1 MQSNEQATNPNMD
14 LWGKVFVTD
23 KAHVSEIKGKSYKG
37 NSPRPY
43 YLIQKATE
51 TFGPCGIG
59 WGYRIVEQ
67 GTQEV
72 RYPEPLG
79 NTGNTVERLM
89 INHWVLVEFWYKLD
103 GVKSEPIQ
111 QYGGTK
117 LSYRTSAGKQEFDED
132 AQKKSVTDALI
143 KCMSCVGFAG
153 DIFSGR
159 WDDSKYHQ
167 EQEEKKQQ
175 QGQRQQQ
182 NAQQRQG
189 QGQQRQGQGQQ
200 QNAQQAQGQQQRPIA
215 QHASQMTPEG
225 QANALRKALNRINNT
240 TDAEDLNA
248 SIKFFAGTE
257 HEQTVRNACNAKADR
272 EGWVNG

>member
-72 RYPEPLG
+72 RYLEPLG
-79 NTGNTVERLM
+79 SSGNSIERLM

-117 LSYRTSAGKQEFDED
+117 LSYRTSTGKQEFDED

-143 KCMSCVGFAG
+143 KCMSCIGFAG

-167 EQEEKKQQ
+167 EQEERKQQ

-189 QGQQRQGQGQQ
+189 QGQQRQGQQ

-225 QANALRKALNRINNT
+225 QANALRKALSRIDNT

-272 EGWVNG
+272 EGWMNG

>member
-14 LWGKVFVTD
+14 LWGRVFVTD
-23 KAHVSEIKGKSYKG
+23 KAHVTEIKGKSYKG

-72 RYPEPLG
+72 RYLEPLG
-79 NTGNTVERLM
+79 SSGNSIERLM

-117 LSYRTSAGKQEFDED
+117 LSYRTSTGKQEFDED

-143 KCMSCVGFAG
+143 KCMSCIGFAG

-167 EQEEKKQQ
+167 EQEERKQQ

-189 QGQQRQGQGQQ
+189 QGQQRQGQQ

-225 QANALRKALNRINNT
+225 QANALRKALNGINKT

-272 EGWVNG
+272 EGWMNG

>member
-1 MQSNEQATNPNMD
+1 MQSNKQAPNPNMD
-14 LWGKVFVTD
+14 LWQKVFVTD
-23 KAHVSEIKGKSYKG
+23 KAHVTEIKGKSYKG

-72 RYPEPLG
+72 RYLEPLG
-79 NTGNTVERLM
+79 NTGNTIERLM

-117 LSYRTSAGKQEFDED
+117 LTYRNSSGKQEFDED

-167 EQEEKKQQ
+167 EQEERKQQ
-175 QGQRQQQ
+175 QQQ
-182 NAQQRQG
+182 NNQQRQN
-189 QGQQRQGQGQQ
+189 QGQQ
-200 QNAQQAQGQQQRPIA
+200 QNAQQQRHVA
-215 QHASQMTPEG
+215 THMSQLSHDG
-225 QANALRKALNRINNT
+225 QAKALARALQTINKT
-240 TDAEDLNA
+240 TDPEDLNA

>member
-23 KAHVSEIKGKSYKG
+23 KAHVTEIKGKSYKG

-117 LSYRTSAGKQEFDED
+117 LSYRTSTGKQEFDED

-167 EQEEKKQQ
+167 EQEERKQQ

-189 QGQQRQGQGQQ
+189 QGQQRQGQQ

-225 QANALRKALNRINNT
+225 QANALRKALNGINKT

>member
-117 LSYRTSAGKQEFDED
+117 LSYRTSTGKQEFDED

-167 EQEEKKQQ
+167 EQEGKKQQ

-189 QGQQRQGQGQQ
+189 QGQQRQGQQ
-200 QNAQQAQGQQQRPIA
+200 QNAQQAQGQQKRPIA

-225 QANALRKALNRINNT
+225 QANARRKALSRIDNT

>member
-23 KAHVSEIKGKSYKG
+23 KAHVTEIKGKSYKG

-72 RYPEPLG
+72 RYLEPLG
-79 NTGNTVERLM
+79 SSGNSIERLM

-117 LSYRTSAGKQEFDED
+117 LSYRTSTGKQEFDED

-159 WDDSKYHQ
+159 WDDSKHHQ
-167 EQEEKKQQ
+167 EQEERKQQ

-189 QGQQRQGQGQQ
+189 QRQQRQGQQ
-200 QNAQQAQGQQQRPIA
+200 QNAQQAQGQQKRPIA

>member
-167 EQEEKKQQ
+167 EQEERKQQQEQRQQ
-175 QGQRQQQ
+175 QGQRQQGQ
-182 NAQQRQG
+182 QQRQG
-189 QGQQRQGQGQQ
+189 Q

-225 QANALRKALNRINNT
+225 QANALRKVLNRISKT

>member
-117 LSYRTSAGKQEFDED
+117 LSYRTSTGKQEFDED

-159 WDDSKYHQ
+159 WDDSKYVAEAAEHHH
-167 EQEEKKQQ
+167 
-175 QGQRQQQ
+175 
-182 NAQQRQG
+182 QQRQAEAA
-189 QGQQRQGQGQQ
+189 QYQQKQLEAEFNIALRDIE
-200 QNAQQAQGQQQRPIA
+200 NAQDKSVFLPAWNYFK
-215 QHASQMTPEG
+215 STPY
-225 QANALRKALNRINNT
+225 
-240 TDAEDLNA
+240 AEEIKL
-248 SIKFFAGTE
+248 SIK
-257 HEQTVRNACNAKADR
+257 AKRDQM
-272 EGWVNG
+272 GWPS

>member
-1 MQSNEQATNPNMD
+1 MQSNEQASNPNLD
-14 LWGKVFVTD
+14 LWSKVFVTD
-23 KAHVSEIKGKSYKG
+23 KAHVTEIKGKSYKG

-117 LSYRTSAGKQEFDED
+117 LSYRTSTGKQEFDED

-189 QGQQRQGQGQQ
+189 QGQQRQGQQ